1 MTRKKR
7 DGRRNNGRPPTPN
20 GEAQTV
26 VRCPAALLRS
36 MREFAARLEIPQAEA
51 WRMAAQLMLETKTF
65 PAGDVDTGD
74 GLAAEIDRAIRA
86 RGAK

>member
-1 MTRKKR
+1 MGREVTKPKKR

-26 VRCPAALLRS
+26 VRCPTALLQS

-51 WRMAAQLMLETKTF
+51 WRMAARLFLETKN
-65 PAGDVDTGD
+65 
-74 GLAAEIDRAIRA
+74 
-86 RGAK
+86 